1 MDGSHFS
8 DEMSDE
14 VTIEQ
19 QRKEELAAMVPPS
32 EGSVASGSSR
42 RTEQWVE
49 EICRER
55 ANEAEE
61 EWPNSNV
68 TNELAAEEGCSRAP
82 PREKMSS
89 RLQIMVDEDLT
100 YSENTSGARPQGSG
114 ITRGNARVCA
124 YGKHKKVRP
133 PMINVGERQV
143 EVPRKRSVAGSVASS
158 QRSSVYKAAI
168 LEAQAETQR
177 ALAELASTRA
187 GCNDQHRAIAEN
199 MRTLQTTMR
208 EGLQVSDQLRT
219 AQNTQSARV
228 DALGYRMGEMNDLL
242 MAREL
247 RVETQIN
254 DLSNQMH
261 TVLNAINIM
270 RRERSLPRQAGATE
284 GVPIADSMKATES
297 SHRSQATKPE
307 LASVL
312 KPSTSKSTTPET
324 RTRDPVPIMA
334 AVERKPARVQVR
346 GPHDS
351 SSMSQMTSSM
361 VRSATRD
368 QGVDPMSPIYLDTST
383 EVDLSCTKATLGSQ
397 TDGAAYATA
406 PTMVSGT
413 DSLYLTADWTAEDG
427 MPSGAPCAS
436 STRRK
441 EDVTNLSVRAT
452 HGSDDGTDDVA
463 TKEGEAEVISPEQL
477 RFTAAISKAM
487 SKELAPLLAGR
498 DLAQTKPSVYR
509 GSKDGSIDGWIL
521 VMQRYLKRIQ
531 TKISAEDRAWSI
543 IGHLEGEAR
552 NYIINKAESERDT
565 PEKVFE
571 LLSSRF
577 GAGGN
582 RMQVR
587 QTFQSRVQQE
597 KEDWMQY
604 LDALEG
610 LRSQGFPQESII
622 TKRYE
627 ILQRFMEGVRDP
639 VLRRELAIVYAS
651 ETFLTEPP
659 TVESLRFTTR
669 QLQRNRP
676 RPTQPQQPYDP
687 RLAMRSRP
695 HPFAPLPPN
704 KMVMPQGVLPPP
716 APPQNVPAPAVPS
729 PARAPV
735 GACFHWHGHF
745 ARECPNRDQARKPMT
760 ASEPEGVKVTTEDT
774 TDGILEGHPGIYQC
788 ASCGLFD
795 QAEVQ
800 CGEHSHAPKPSDE
813 LAYNRWAEVESAG
826 IAAHTVPLED
836 DRVLML
842 HPAEPPAFHTPMTF
856 TCGAKQVQTCLEPT
870 TFDPQGRTLIS
881 IHLLLA
887 AEQTRRPTLTLAK
900 LWVELSILYKR
911 NELPRPKEWYAPGES
926 ATLTTYSPVPVCAS
940 MDGVDMKFEAC
951 VVVDVFPPGICLG
964 PQELKCYNINH
975 QEPTGEARIDERA
988 SLVVSFMVPHAAP
1001 IPLRGLVDTGSG
1013 VSILTFSAFNRVA
1026 ARTGT
1031 VLKPYQ
1037 VDLYAANGKT
1047 IKTYGLAEHIHFQ
1060 LGGYELETN
1069 FVVVDDAMGVE
1080 DFLLGR
1086 NFLRSYQVLVDLTS
1100 MKIVV
1105 RAPVKPVWHHAH
1117 AQVGDTS
1124 IATPVVLDSDL
1135 VLQPF
1140 ERAVAR
1146 AKLVTNTLEPLIFQS
1161 VALNA
1166 SLSDTTLHNVVF
1178 LEDSVATVSETGTLF
1193 VSLINL
1199 TSNPQRMR
1207 CGVQLGTVVPVT
1219 VVYQAVP
1226 QCLDSPTTTRTKTDA
1241 DDSRANFVHKIY
1253 SEVNLSTASEL
1264 TSSSEFEF
1272 LSSTDPSE
1280 AGLSER
1286 EIRKRTDPELMAPIP
1301 GPESQLKAVKDLWG
1315 ASACESLRNLLDEFD
1330 ELFMKHKA
1338 DIGRCTIA
1346 KHTVEV
1352 EPGAVPHREGARRMS
1367 PEKAE
1372 RANQEVRNLLALGMI
1387 QPSLSPWA
1395 SGIVMVKKKNGELR
1409 FCCDFRPLNEVTIKD
1424 AYPLPRIDESL
1435 ARLGKAK
1442 IYTSIDLAWAFWQIP
1457 VRKADRHKTA
1467 FACELGLFEWRRMPF
1482 GMCNASATFQRSIAR
1497 ALRNIVNR
1505 EGSMVMAYI
1514 DDIVIATET
1523 VEDHMVRLR
1532 EVFECLREAG
1542 FKMRV
1547 AKCDFMKSEIK
1558 YLGRVVSAEGV
1569 KPDPKAVVKLRDWE
1583 IPRNKTEMQSFLGFA
1598 NYYREFI
1605 PWHAKLVA
1613 PLHAVTG
1620 LNATFAWG
1628 PEQQTAFNEIKKA
1641 LIEATALAQPDS
1653 EGEFVLDTD
1662 ASAVAISGILHQWQG
1677 PPGERRLR
1685 PIVYGSKKLTT
1696 TQAKYGAPK
1705 LEMFAAYYFIVKNHS
1720 YLCPRKFTLRVD
1732 NQALSWLK
1740 TYSTDQALIG
1750 RWIMTLE
1757 KYHFRVEH
1765 RPRTQHRNADGLSK
1779 RTNEYRCREKQLAQQ
1794 PAAGERWNFLS
1805 ADEFDKLPVAPWF
1818 DLQGRVIPNHPE
1830 LPAHLQNLEPKAPNQ
1845 LLRVL
1850 RRTKRA
1856 SRRDRQAKAFA
1867 APLPPP
1873 PSLALQPHEDAYPD
1887 YPEDWIDV
1895 TDEAR
1900 EDYLLPTHA
1909 VNVPSRTVYAIA
1921 GANPVALQGTPS
1933 GVRDSIMALKDI
1945 NTELHEH
1952 AHTMHGIKDL
1962 ILAQNRDVHV
1972 LALKKLVLNESIDHD
1987 VFPENV
1993 REFARNY
2000 YRQKKTLLFINKNG
2014 VLCVQYPPNQRP
2026 LHERPCMIV
2035 MPQLYQ
2041 HEILFRAHDAMGHQ
2055 GISKVVARIQER
2067 HTWPGIRRSV
2077 GRYVGQCLT
2086 CQQVRD
2092 KPGDVRFH
2100 LKNIQSG
2107 YFNELVQYDHL
2118 KICPSDSNNTGIL
2131 VIIDHFSKFAEAVP
2145 CSHHDY
2151 DAVTT
2156 SRLLL
2161 QKWFARHGTPTRMQ
2175 SDNAP
2180 NLTAEVSNE
2189 FLKAAHVT
2197 KVTSTASHP
2206 RTQGLVER
2214 QNRTLLTLL
2223 RVFCSRRMRDWDQC
2237 LDEVMGAYN
2246 STRHATT
2253 GFSPYMLTRGVE
2265 KAIPLTF
2272 LYPEFA
2278 AKSFESHEAYVDH
2291 VLARQ
2296 QEIHDLV
2303 RRNTHQAQL
2312 RQKLKYDRAIQARA
2326 YQVGELVWVFCRYVP
2341 QKGSPKLMR
2350 AWRGPHK
2357 VVQVFQDGRVYVLDT
2372 GQKVHFERLKP
2383 HHSGPLELATAHS
2396 DSGEVV
2402 VLMDPEPER
2411 SVDVVD
2417 DDKSLSSYKPE
2428 QLLSEASDASL
2439 PSRRRHWMDTRL
2451 RTKLRAGGSR
2461 PHYQQFDY
2469 STSGTD
2475 DELSDAMLP
2484 IPPNPVD
2491 EDMVEP
2497 AAPPTT
2503 LDQSISPARVLPQ
2516 LFSDHERVRSPSPQ
2530 ISSEE
2535 ETSLPGT
2542 SASLL
2547 TNPSLTNFLS
2557 NYPIWPTA
2565 PPIPLKSASSDS
2577 NVQPDL
2583 PDAPETSPGAG
2594 TAPSFKRG
2602 RGRPPKAQ
2610 KKRLIR
2616 AKARTRKKETPRN
2629 AETETAVQAETEAPR
2644 TAETLTEASATAL
2657 RYQLRSKRQPRYRCG
2672 TCGLRDCVCL
2682 LAVNENRRV
2691 PIGARGV
2698 PPEEREN
2705 LVYRLTVRAEK
2716 TYSAV
2721 ERSGDYPVDTI
2732 LEKLSLPGVAKAPC
2746 PRFKEWTSDGKGLE
2760 FTLPTVLPPVP
2771 SNIAFGPFNFER
2783 EPVQMVRCIT
2793 ADLLCDKYGVQVEP
2807 GGVYSPA
2814 PHWWLLVTAPR
2825 VEALVEPLNLLSCLE
2840 SLRTLTT
2847 VDLIL
2852 CFHII
2857 DWYRGKM
2864 KFTWW
2869 LELIITCFAT
2879 YPRIRLLDEWTHTFE
2894 IPLFPKAALGT
2905 LDAWVKA
2912 GSDNRAMPRSVW
2924 QDLAAIQGRTPH
2936 VCLPSDNGPGR
2947 EIVYP
2952 GALYPNSAEHVSY
2965 DESDFLQAE
2974 GDIVLACPADLKTNS
2989 AALRYV
2995 LRECGM
3001 EDVFALRPKVGEILT
3016 IPPDVN
3022 PNPNQSIHLL
3032 IVRANQRAPLLTDDY
3047 LRCMTYLIQR
3057 LIDKGSTRVHLPILD
3072 PERPA
3077 FSLVNLYHTLT
3088 SMFEGTGIHVVLHS
3102 RVYVSILTIGLK

>member
-49 EICRER
+49 ETCRER
-55 ANEAEE
+55 TNEAEE
-61 EWPNSNV
+61 EWPNSNM
-68 TNELAAEEGCSRAP
+68 TNELATEEGCSRAP
-82 PREKMSS
+82 LGEKTSS
-89 RLQIMVDEDLT
+89 RLQITVDKDLT
-100 YSENTSGARPQGSG
+100 YTGNTSCARPQGSG
-114 ITRGNARVCA
+114 VTRGNTRVCA
-124 YGKHKKVRP
+124 YGKHKRVRP

-143 EVPRKRSVAGSVASS
+143 EVPRTRSVAGSVASS

-228 DALGYRMGEMNDLL
+228 DALGHRMGEMNDLL

-270 RRERSLPRQAGATE
+270 RRERSLPRQSGATE
-284 GVPIADSMKATES
+284 GVPVADSIKIPES
-297 SHRSQATKPE
+297 SHHGRATKPE
-307 LASVL
+307 LASAL
-312 KPSTSKSTTPET
+312 EPSTSKSTTPET
-324 RTRDPVPIMA
+324 RTKDPVLIMA
-334 AVERKPARVQVR
+334 DVERKPARVQVR

-351 SSMSQMTSSM
+351 SSMSQITSSV

-406 PTMVSGT
+406 PTMASGT

-436 STRRK
+436 STRKK
-441 EDVTNLSVRAT
+441 EDIANLSLRAT
-452 HGSDDGTDDVA
+452 HGSDDGTDEV
-463 TKEGEAEVISPEQL
+463 TPKEGEAEVISPEQL

-498 DLAQTKPSVYR
+498 DLAQTKPSVYQ
-509 GSKDGSIDGWIL
+509 GSKNGSIDGWIL
-521 VMQRYLKRIQ
+521 VMQRYLKRAQ
-531 TKISAEDRAWSI
+531 TKVSAEDRAWSIIGHLEGEARNYVINKAESERDTPEKVFELLSSRFGAGGNRMQVRQTFQSRVQQEKEDWMQYLDALEGLRSQGFPQESIITKRYEILQRFMEGVRDPVLRRELAIVYASETFLTEPPTVESLRFTTRQLQRNRPRPTQPQQPYDPRLAMRSRPHPFAPLPPNKMVMPQGVLPPPAPPQNVPAPAVPAPARAPVEACSHCGQNGHFARECPNRDQDRKPMTASEPEGVKVTTEDTTDGILEGHPGIYQCTSCGLFDQAEVQGSGVTRGNTRVCAYGKHKRVRPPMINVGERQVEVPRTRSVAGSVASSQRSSVYKAAILEAQAETQRALAELASTRAGCNDQHRAIAENMRTLQTTMREGLQVSDQLRTAQNTQSARVDALGHRMGEMKDLLMARELRVETQINDLSNQMHTVLNAINIMRRERSLPRQSGATEGVPVADSIKIPESSHHGRATKPELASALEPSTSKSTTPETRTKDPVLIMADVERKPARVQVRGPHDSSSMSQITSSVVRSATRDQGVDPMSPIYLDTSTEVDLSCTKATLGSQTDGAAYATAPTMASGTDSLYLTADWTAEDGMPSGAPCASSTRKKEDIANLSLRATHGSDDGTDEVTPKEGEAEVISPEQLRFTAAISKAMSKELAPLLAGRDLAQTKPSVYQGSKNGSIDGWILVMQRYLKRAQTKVSAEDRAWSI

-716 APPQNVPAPAVPS
+716 APPQNVPAPAVPA

-735 GACFHWHGHF
+735 EACFHCGQNGHF

-788 ASCGLFD
+788 TSCGLFD

-926 ATLTTYSPVPVCAS
+926 TTLTTYSPVPVCAS
-940 MDGVDMKFEAC
+940 MDGVDVKFEAC

-988 SLVVSFMVPHAAP
+988 SLVVSFVVPHAAP

-1146 AKLVTNTLEPLIFQS
+1146 AKLVTNALEPLIFQS

-1207 CGVQLGTVVPVT
+1207 CGVQLGTVVPIT

-1301 GPESQLKAVKDLWG
+1301 GPESQLQAVKDFWG
-1315 ASACESLRNLLDEFD
+1315 ASACESLSNLLDEFD

-1442 IYTSIDLAWAFWQIP
+1442 IYTNIDLAWAFWQIP

-1583 IPRNKTEMQSFLGFA
+1583 IPRNKTEMQSLLGFA

-1856 SRRDRQAKAFA
+1856 SRRDRQAKVFA

-1933 GVRDSIMALKDI
+1933 GVRDSIMALEDI

-1952 AHTMHGIKDL
+1952 AHTVHGIKDL

-1972 LALKKLVLNESIDHD
+1972 LALKKLVLNEPIDHD

-2000 YRQKKTLLFINKNG
+2000 YRQKKALLFINKNG
-2014 VLCVQYPPNQRP
+2014 VLCVRYPPNQRP

-2145 CSHHDY
+2145 CNHHDY

-2180 NLTAEVSNE
+2180 NLFTEVSNE

-2197 KVTSTASHP
+2197 KVISTASHP

-2253 GFSPYMLTRGVE
+2253 GFSPYMLTRGVD

-2291 VLARQ
+2291 VLAHQ

-2357 VVQVFQDGRVYVLDT
+2357 VVQVFQDGRVYVLNT

-2383 HHSGPLELATAHS
+2383 HHSGPLELATAHT

-2402 VLMDPEPER
+2402 VLMDP
-2411 SVDVVD
+2411 
-2417 DDKSLSSYKPE
+2417 
-2428 QLLSEASDASL
+2428 
-2439 PSRRRHWMDTRL
+2439 
-2451 RTKLRAGGSR
+2451 
-2461 PHYQQFDY
+2461 
-2469 STSGTD
+2469 
-2475 DELSDAMLP
+2475 
-2484 IPPNPVD
+2484 
-2491 EDMVEP
+2491 
-2497 AAPPTT
+2497 
-2503 LDQSISPARVLPQ
+2503 
-2516 LFSDHERVRSPSPQ
+2516 
-2530 ISSEE
+2530 
-2535 ETSLPGT
+2535 
-2542 SASLL
+2542 
-2547 TNPSLTNFLS
+2547 
-2557 NYPIWPTA
+2557 
-2565 PPIPLKSASSDS
+2565 
-2577 NVQPDL
+2577 
-2583 PDAPETSPGAG
+2583 
-2594 TAPSFKRG
+2594 
-2602 RGRPPKAQ
+2602 
-2610 KKRLIR
+2610 
-2616 AKARTRKKETPRN
+2616 
-2629 AETETAVQAETEAPR
+2629 
-2644 TAETLTEASATAL
+2644 
-2657 RYQLRSKRQPRYRCG
+2657 
-2672 TCGLRDCVCL
+2672 
-2682 LAVNENRRV
+2682 
-2691 PIGARGV
+2691 
-2698 PPEEREN
+2698 N
-2705 LVYRLTVRAEK
+2705 LN
-2716 TYSAV
+2716 
-2721 ERSGDYPVDTI
+2721 
-2732 LEKLSLPGVAKAPC
+2732 
-2746 PRFKEWTSDGKGLE
+2746 
-2760 FTLPTVLPPVP
+2760 VP
-2771 SNIAFGPFNFER
+2771 S
-2783 EPVQMVRCIT
+2783 T
-2793 ADLLCDKYGVQVEP
+2793 
-2807 GGVYSPA
+2807 
-2814 PHWWLLVTAPR
+2814 
-2825 VEALVEPLNLLSCLE
+2825 
-2840 SLRTLTT
+2840 
-2847 VDLIL
+2847 
-2852 CFHII
+2852 
-2857 DWYRGKM
+2857 
-2864 KFTWW
+2864 
-2869 LELIITCFAT
+2869 
-2879 YPRIRLLDEWTHTFE
+2879 
-2894 IPLFPKAALGT
+2894 
-2905 LDAWVKA
+2905 
-2912 GSDNRAMPRSVW
+2912 
-2924 QDLAAIQGRTPH
+2924 
-2936 VCLPSDNGPGR
+2936 
-2947 EIVYP
+2947 
-2952 GALYPNSAEHVSY
+2952 
-2965 DESDFLQAE
+2965 
-2974 GDIVLACPADLKTNS
+2974 
-2989 AALRYV
+2989 
-2995 LRECGM
+2995 
-3001 EDVFALRPKVGEILT
+3001 
-3016 IPPDVN
+3016 
-3022 PNPNQSIHLL
+3022 
-3032 IVRANQRAPLLTDDY
+3032 
-3047 LRCMTYLIQR
+3047 
-3057 LIDKGSTRVHLPILD
+3057 
-3072 PERPA
+3072 
-3077 FSLVNLYHTLT
+3077 
-3088 SMFEGTGIHVVLHS
+3088 
-3102 RVYVSILTIGLK
+3102 

>member
-49 EICRER
+49 ETCRER

-61 EWPNSNV
+61 EWPNSNM

-82 PREKMSS
+82 LGEKMSS
-89 RLQIMVDEDLT
+89 RLQITVDEDLT
-100 YSENTSGARPQGSG
+100 YTENTTCARTQGSG
-114 ITRGNARVCA
+114 VTRGNTRVCA

-143 EVPRKRSVAGSVASS
+143 EVPRTRSVAGSVASS

-199 MRTLQTTMR
+199 MRTLQSTMR

-228 DALGYRMGEMNDLL
+228 DALGHRMGEMIDLL

-270 RRERSLPRQAGATE
+270 RRERSLPRQSGATE
-284 GVPIADSMKATES
+284 DVPVADSIKIPES
-297 SHRSQATKPE
+297 SHPGRATKPE
-307 LASVL
+307 LASAL

-324 RTRDPVPIMA
+324 RAKDPVLIMA
-334 AVERKPARVQVR
+334 DVERKPARVQVR

-351 SSMSQMTSSM
+351 SSMSQITSSV

-406 PTMVSGT
+406 PTMASGT
-413 DSLYLTADWTAEDG
+413 DSLYPTADWTAEDG

-436 STRRK
+436 STRKK
-441 EDVTNLSVRAT
+441 EDVANLSVRAT
-452 HGSDDGTDDVA
+452 HGSDDGTDEV
-463 TKEGEAEVISPEQL
+463 TPKEGEAEVISPEQL

-521 VMQRYLKRIQ
+521 VMQRYLKRVQ

-704 KMVMPQGVLPPP
+704 KMIMPQGVLPPP
-716 APPQNVPAPAVPS
+716 APPQNLPAPAVPA

-735 GACFHWHGHF
+735 GACFHCGQN

-788 ASCGLFD
+788 TSCGLFD

-951 VVVDVFPPGICLG
+951 VVVDVFPPGICVG

-988 SLVVSFMVPHAAP
+988 SLVVSFVVPHAAP
-1001 IPLRGLVDTGSG
+1001 IPLRGLLDTGSG

-1124 IATPVVLDSDL
+1124 IATPVVLDGDL

-1207 CGVQLGTVVPVT
+1207 CGVQLGTVVPIT

-1583 IPRNKTEMQSFLGFA
+1583 IPRNKTEMQIFLGFA

-1685 PIVYGSKKLTT
+1685 PIVYGSKKLIT

-1900 EDYLLPTHA
+1900 EDYLIPTHA

-1933 GVRDSIMALKDI
+1933 GVRDSITALRDI

-1952 AHTMHGIKDL
+1952 AHTVHGIKDL

-1972 LALKKLVLNESIDHD
+1972 LALKKLVLNEPIDHD

-2000 YRQKKTLLFINKNG
+2000 YRQKKTLLPINKNG
-2014 VLCVQYPPNQRP
+2014 VLCVRYPPNQRP

-2041 HEILFRAHDAMGHQ
+2041 HEILFRAHYAMGHQ

-2131 VIIDHFSKFAEAVP
+2131 VIIDYFSKFAEAVP

-2189 FLKAAHVT
+2189 FLKASHVT

-2357 VVQVFQDGRVYVLDT
+2357 VIQDFQDGRVYVLDT

-2396 DSGEVV
+2396 DNGEVV

-2491 EDMVEP
+2491 EDLVEP
-2497 AAPPTT
+2497 AAPPTA

-2516 LFSDHERVRSPSPQ
+2516 LFSDHERVRSLSPQ
-2530 ISSEE
+2530 ISSSEK

-2583 PDAPETSPGAG
+2583 PEVPETSPGAG

-2602 RGRPPKAQ
+2602 RGRSPKAQ

-2616 AKARTRKKETPRN
+2616 AKARTRKEETPRN
-2629 AETETAVQAETEAPR
+2629 AETETAIQAETEAPR
-2644 TAETLTEASATAL
+2644 TVETLTEASATAL
-2657 RYQLRSKRQPRYRCG
+2657 RYQLRSKRQPRYKCG

-2682 LAVNENRRV
+2682 LAVN
-2691 PIGARGV
+2691 
-2698 PPEEREN
+2698 
-2705 LVYRLTVRAEK
+2705 
-2716 TYSAV
+2716 
-2721 ERSGDYPVDTI
+2721 
-2732 LEKLSLPGVAKAPC
+2732 
-2746 PRFKEWTSDGKGLE
+2746 
-2760 FTLPTVLPPVP
+2760 
-2771 SNIAFGPFNFER
+2771 
-2783 EPVQMVRCIT
+2783 
-2793 ADLLCDKYGVQVEP
+2793 
-2807 GGVYSPA
+2807 
-2814 PHWWLLVTAPR
+2814 
-2825 VEALVEPLNLLSCLE
+2825 
-2840 SLRTLTT
+2840 
-2847 VDLIL
+2847 
-2852 CFHII
+2852 
-2857 DWYRGKM
+2857 
-2864 KFTWW
+2864 
-2869 LELIITCFAT
+2869 
-2879 YPRIRLLDEWTHTFE
+2879 
-2894 IPLFPKAALGT
+2894 
-2905 LDAWVKA
+2905 
-2912 GSDNRAMPRSVW
+2912 
-2924 QDLAAIQGRTPH
+2924 
-2936 VCLPSDNGPGR
+2936 
-2947 EIVYP
+2947 
-2952 GALYPNSAEHVSY
+2952 
-2965 DESDFLQAE
+2965 
-2974 GDIVLACPADLKTNS
+2974 
-2989 AALRYV
+2989 
-2995 LRECGM
+2995 
-3001 EDVFALRPKVGEILT
+3001 
-3016 IPPDVN
+3016 
-3022 PNPNQSIHLL
+3022 
-3032 IVRANQRAPLLTDDY
+3032 
-3047 LRCMTYLIQR
+3047 
-3057 LIDKGSTRVHLPILD
+3057 
-3072 PERPA
+3072 
-3077 FSLVNLYHTLT
+3077 
-3088 SMFEGTGIHVVLHS
+3088 
-3102 RVYVSILTIGLK
+3102 